1 MFVEMTVRMTAPQTG
16 MNGNGYS
23 NRCSGEA
30 QGVCGCLEVCWGG
43 QRGYRGPK
51 QFLPPPKISA
61 TKTRTV
67 TSTHTKMKIA
77 SIPDLKDF
85 VVEIILK
92 GLAVFYLLLLLL
104 QLVVSLGAGAAPA
117 PRGRL
122 VRVVPLLFFFAV
134 QVRRCTR
141 R

>member
-1 MFVEMTVRMTAPQTG
+1 MVMGTVIAALG
-16 MNGNGYS
+16 KHKESVGVWKCAGEV
-23 NRCSGEA
+23 SGGTE
-30 QGVCGCLEVCWGG
+30 
-43 QRGYRGPK
+43 GPNNPY
-51 QFLPPPKISA
+51 PPPKISP

>member
-1 MFVEMTVRMTAPQTG
+1 MVMGTVITALG
-16 MNGNGYS
+16 KHKES
-23 NRCSGEA
+23 V
-30 QGVCGCLEVCWGG
+30 GVCKCVGG
-43 QRGYRGPK
+43 VNGGTEGPNN
-51 QFLPPPKISA
+51 PYSPPKISA
-61 TKTRTV
+61 AKTRTFIF
-67 TSTHTKMKIA
+67 THTKRKIA

-85 VVEIILK
+85 IVEIILK

-104 QLVVSLGAGAAPA
+104 QLVVSLGAGTAPA

>member
-1 MFVEMTVRMTAPQTG
+1 MFVSVSGGSLTEGP
-16 MNGNGYS
+16 NHPYS
-23 NRCSGEA
+23 
-30 QGVCGCLEVCWGG
+30 
-43 QRGYRGPK
+43 
-51 QFLPPPKISA
+51 PPKISA
-61 TKTRTV
+61 KTRTFIF
-67 TSTHTKMKIA
+67 TYTEMKIA

-85 VVEIILK
+85 IVEIILK

-104 QLVVSLGAGAAPA
+104 QLVVSLGAGTAPA

-134 QVRRCTR
+134 QVCRCTR